1 MEDLYCIHPGIPR
14 ATIVGSGELSVG
26 CEGEIRFDGAEIA
39 ADESGFL
46 EADLTDLIKARIA
59 SHPRYSSLLSAYI
72 ECNKVGAPP
81 EMATLLE
88 DIARERS
95 TGRYCGSV
103 GEVGEIGADPE
114 LDEFMDSYCRV
125 LVRYK
130 YELSKPFDEA
140 VSFLASIESQLSKL
154 CNFSAAATT
163 SSSSTAFSTAVASTG
178 GALTFDEAVGS
189 SEEVPSYDDADAL
202 ENQVSSSRSP
212 EIELKEFLF
221 RKYSGYLCNLRT
233 EFSKKKKKGKLPRE
247 ARLTL
252 LDWWNSHYKWPYPT
266 DDEKAKLVEF
276 TGLDQKQINNWF
288 INQRKR
294 HWKPSEDLQCTI
306 MEGLWGISSGTTLC
320 FETGSIRSFNL
331 NNSSPC

>member
-14 ATIVGSGELSVG
+14 ASIVGSGELSVG

-46 EADLTDLIKARIA
+46 EADLTDVIKARIA

-103 GEVGEIGADPE
+103 GEAGEIGADPE
-114 LDEFMDSYCRV
+114 LDEFM
-125 LVRYK
+125 
-130 YELSKPFDEA
+130 
-140 VSFLASIESQLSKL
+140 VS
-154 CNFSAAATT
+154 
-163 SSSSTAFSTAVASTG
+163 
-178 GALTFDEAVGS
+178 DHEAVGS

-212 EIELKEFLF
+212 EVELKEFLF

-252 LDWWNSHYKWPYPT
+252 LDWWKSHYKWPYPT

-294 HWKPSEDLQCTI
+294 HWKPSEDLQCAI
-306 MEGLWGISSGTTLC
+306 MEGLWGRSNGTTLC
-320 FETGSIRSFNL
+320 FETGSIRPFNL

>member
-1 MEDLYCIHPGIPR
+1 MEDLYCIHPGIAR
-14 ATIVGSGELSVG
+14 ATIVGSGELSAG
-26 CEGEIRFDGAEIA
+26 GEGEIRFDGAEIA
-39 ADESGFL
+39 ADESGVL

-72 ECNKVGAPP
+72 ECNKVGAPLD
-81 EMATLLE
+81 MATVLE

-95 TGRYCGSV
+95 TGRYCGSG
-103 GEVGEIGADPE
+103 GEVAEIGVDPE

-140 VSFLASIESQLSKL
+140 VSFLANTESQLSNL
-154 CNFSAAATT
+154 CRFPAAATS
-163 SSSSTAFSTAVASTG
+163 SSSSTASSTAVASTG
-178 GALTFDEAVGS
+178 AVTFDEAVGS

-202 ENQVSSSRSP
+202 GNQDSCSRAP
-212 EIELKEFLF
+212 ESELKEFLF
-221 RKYSGYLCNLRT
+221 RKYSGYLCNLRK

-266 DDEKAKLVEF
+266 VLTK
-276 TGLDQKQINNWF
+276 N
-288 INQRKR
+288 R
-294 HWKPSEDLQCTI
+294 
-306 MEGLWGISSGTTLC
+306 
-320 FETGSIRSFNL
+320 
-331 NNSSPC
+331 